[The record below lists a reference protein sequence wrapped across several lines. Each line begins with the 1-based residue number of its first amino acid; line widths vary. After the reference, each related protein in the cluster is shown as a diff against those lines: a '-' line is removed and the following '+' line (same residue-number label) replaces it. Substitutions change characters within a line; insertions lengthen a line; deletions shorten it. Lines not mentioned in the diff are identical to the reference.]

1 MVSLLVSSKERLDV
15 LNELLELVEA
25 DVVYRRGHLKISVT
39 PMSKA
44 KTYRIDLI
52 VPLGILCTWISVLG
66 NLNLP
71 ILHFEDMFRIRHL
84 QIDIER
90 KLDVNIL
97 VGDPRRSAEL

>member
-1 MVSLLVSSKERLDV
+1 MSLLVSSQESMNV
-15 LNELLELVEA
+15 LNELLELIEA
-25 DVVYRRGHLKISVT
+25 DVVYRRGHLEISVT

-52 VPLGILCTWISVLG
+52 VPLGILCTWITVFG
-66 NLNLP
+66 DLNLT

-84 QIDIER
+84 QVNIERELDIDIF
-90 KLDVNIL
+90 